1 MAWIENVTAFPGRT
15 SFWLIGWDVTLG
27 GLAAKIN
34 DKDHWTY
41 CKSVAL
47 VIHCSWFGY
56 ILQIDNSYLLKSI
69 QTVVSQYYNIVVNE
83 TRDQYNK
90 SYLMI
95 SSAGS
100 TNGAYVLFFYNVVA
114 KWLL

>member
-1 MAWIENVTAFPGRT
+1 MAWTENASAFPGRT

-83 TRDQYNK
+83 THDHDELNIHTTRV
-90 SYLMI
+90 I
-95 SSAGS
+95 S
-100 TNGAYVLFFYNVVA
+100 
-114 KWLL
+114 